1 MSDTKTENR
10 TKVDNSKAFAESEAL
25 KKLGYTEAVGGGLPA
40 DWVKDSVHKAV
51 ILDSAVK
58 LKVNHQYKT
67 VAYTVDSICDDSVS
81 FPFPLNDSLVRK
93 AKQNADLVGT
103 EVEFTIGLIEPTEE
117 EMENG
122 KRPVRFPDKSS
133 YKVEMP

>member
-1 MSDTKTENR
+1 MSDTKTESK
-10 TKVDNSKAFAESEAL
+10 TKVDNAKAFAESEAL

-51 ILDSAVK
+51 VLDSAVR

-93 AKQNADLVGT
+93 AKANADLVGT
-103 EVEFTIGLIEPTEE
+103 EITFTIGLIEPTEE
-117 EMENG
+117 EIENG
-122 KRPVRFPDKSS
+122 KRAVRFPDKSS
-133 YKVEMP
+133 YQVELP